1 MGVPPLERSREWGRI
16 VRAPAKVATEPLD
29 DLEIDLAWLLMLAE
43 QKTPGDPQVTDWG
56 ALVAAVARHRAA
68 VFDVPVYDSPH
79 ARAAALLQ
87 LLLHVPALERSN
99 ALFASAVAYAYL
111 VASGVKVVTSPEQV
125 RDLARLVKSGEVS
138 VRDIEQE
145 LRRWSL

>member
-1 MGVPPLERSREWGRI
+1 MSSLR
-16 VRAPAKVATEPLD
+16 
-29 DLEIDLAWLLMLAE
+29 IDLAWLLMLAE

-56 ALVAAVARHRAA
+56 ALVAAVARHQAEI
-68 VFDVPVYDSPH
+68 FDVPVYDSPH

-87 LLLHVPALERSN
+87 LLIHVPALERSN

-111 VASGVKVVTSPEQV
+111 VASGLKVVTSPEQV
-125 RDLARLVKSGEVS
+125 RELALLVKSGDAS
-138 VRDIEQE
+138 VDDIARE

>member
-1 MGVPPLERSREWGRI
+1 MNN
-16 VRAPAKVATEPLD
+16 
-29 DLEIDLAWLLMLAE
+29 LEIDLAWLLMLAE

-56 ALVAAVARHRAA
+56 ALVAAVARHQAEI
-68 VFDVPVYDSPH
+68 FGVPVYDSPH

-87 LLLHVPALERSN
+87 LLIHVPALERSN

-111 VASGVKVVTSPEQV
+111 VAGGAKVVTSPEQV
-125 RDLARLVKSGEVS
+125 RDLARLVKSGEAS

-145 LRRWSL
+145 LRQWSL